1 MERML
6 EKLERLMAEKQGRYE
21 EGALMPEIEY
31 LKAVEVKKKFKKK
44 IKPKDNLLKAVE
56 KMIQNGLNEIINAYD
71 YLLTHLEDPEGVHQI
86 RVRIRKLR
94 AVLDFFTPI
103 FQEVKYLEQQEKF
116 REMGQQFGVVR
127 QLDVLLEEIKI
138 IENTGIISIG
148 DFRFLKNKINKKRE
162 DAFRDITDN
171 LTNDQF
177 ALDVLDIWV
186 WLLNQ
191 PWEKDVSI
199 LKLSVKKYS
208 DMRLGIWLK
217 KIDKSMKN
225 LNMEHQEEIHKVRI
239 KSKKMR
245 YVIEQLSPILN
256 KDTQKS
262 INKFE
267 KLQDDLG
274 YFHDVYANKILLEQ
288 LITESDEN
296 QLHYEA
302 GMVVGWQTLQGNMK
316 MKKYLK

>member
-1 MERML
+1 MERMF

-21 EGALMPEIEY
+21 VGASMPEIEY
-31 LKAVEVKKKFKKK
+31 LKAVEMKKKFKKK
-44 IKPKDNLLKAVE
+44 IKPKENLLKTVE
-56 KMIQNGLNEIINAYD
+56 KIIQNGLNEIINAYD

-94 AVLDFFTPI
+94 AVLDFFAPI
-103 FQEVKYLEQQEKF
+103 FQDVKYLELQEKF
-116 REMGQQFGVVR
+116 REMGQQFGAVR
-127 QLDVLLEEIKI
+127 QLDVLLEEITI

-171 LTNDQF
+171 LNNDQF
-177 ALDVLDIWV
+177 ARDILDAWV

-191 PWEKDVSI
+191 PWEEDVSI
-199 LKLSVKKYS
+199 IKLSVKKYS

-217 KIDKSMKN
+217 KVDKSMKH